1 MTHLARG
8 VTVTPELE
16 AKIKKARQEYREG
29 KDISLKT
36 HEEVD
41 RYFES
46 MWRKMGAVCYF
57 LHLFYTSKENE
68 TIYNID
74 NQRITPTV
82 RFSVGVPQAQPS
94 QIFFTRP
101 QSGKNR
107 VWKIHNSD
115 FFYLKGDTL
124 TQPR

>member
-46 MWRKMGAVCYF
+46 M
-57 LHLFYTSKENE
+57 
-68 TIYNID
+68 
-74 NQRITPTV
+74 
-82 RFSVGVPQAQPS
+82 
-94 QIFFTRP
+94 
-101 QSGKNR
+101 
-107 VWKIHNSD
+107 
-115 FFYLKGDTL
+115 
-124 TQPR
+124 